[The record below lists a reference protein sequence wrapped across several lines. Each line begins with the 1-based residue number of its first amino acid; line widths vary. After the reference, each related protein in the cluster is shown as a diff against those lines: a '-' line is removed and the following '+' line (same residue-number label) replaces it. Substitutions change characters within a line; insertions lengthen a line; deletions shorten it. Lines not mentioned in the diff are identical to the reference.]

1 MKKQHRFG
9 ILLLA
14 LCLLLTGCKDSGES
28 AVKPMEELL
37 EKTPASLAE
46 GHFFFA
52 GTVTSSAT
60 LPEMISYYETET
72 EKNTFYT
79 VEVTDDF
86 FGCLPDRT
94 LTVCVLGSTEN
105 FGSRAMLEK
114 NAEYIFDT
122 SLWVQ
127 EEEPVFLLSTF
138 YEALPERSGE
148 SLFYT
153 TGQEGKAVVSGSYQ
167 DYRARLLA
175 LAEEAGYGPELVL
188 SAAKD
193 RLQSAVERDYAYF
206 EALSFTVADSA
217 ALAITNQTAAALLDS
232 AAATPA
238 SWEGIRGL
246 LLAE

>member
-1 MKKQHRFG
+1 MNYPENLKYTNEHEWIRLEGDVAYVGITEYAQEQLGDIVFIDINCEGETLAKGEVFG
-9 ILLLA
+9 TIEVVKTVSDLFLPV
-14 LCLLLTGCKDSGES
+14 GGE
-28 AVKPMEELL
+28 V
-37 EKTPASLAE
+37 
-46 GHFFFA
+46 
-52 GTVTSSAT
+52 
-60 LPEMISYYETET
+60 
-72 EKNTFYT
+72 
-79 VEVTDDF
+79 
-86 FGCLPDRT
+86 
-94 LTVCVLGSTEN
+94 
-105 FGSRAMLEK
+105 LEK

-232 AAATPA
+232 ASATPA